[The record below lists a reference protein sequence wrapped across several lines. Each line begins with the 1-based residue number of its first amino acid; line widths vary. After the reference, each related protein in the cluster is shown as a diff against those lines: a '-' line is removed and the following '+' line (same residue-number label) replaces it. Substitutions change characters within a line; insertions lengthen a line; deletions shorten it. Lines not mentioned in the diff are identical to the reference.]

1 MTSRYKNILVA
12 VDGSKNAEKAFLEA
26 VELSKEHQA
35 HLYVAYIVN
44 ELEMTHSAYAYSK
57 LLAEEEAHVEK
68 VLLEKVA
75 HAKQEGVH
83 EVTPL
88 TQIGNVKKVLTETIP
103 EAYSLDLL
111 IVGATGKGAIQR
123 AVVGSTAS
131 YVVNHAPCNV
141 LVVK

>member
-26 VELSKEHQA
+26 IELSKEHEA
-35 HLYVAYIVN
+35 HLYIAYVVN
-44 ELEMTHSAYAYSK
+44 EVEVTHSAYAYSK
-57 LLAEEEAHVEK
+57 LLAEEQAHVEK
-68 VLLEKVA
+68 VLLEKVK
-75 HAKQEGVH
+75 HAKEVGLR

-88 TQIGNVKKVLTETIP
+88 TQIGNVKRVLTKTIP
-103 EAYSLDLL
+103 EQYPIDLL

-123 AVVGSTAS
+123 VTVGSTAA
-131 YVVNHAPCNV
+131 YVVNQAPCNV